1 MRLGDCGRDG
11 RPRLE
16 LALSLPVSTISCRA
30 GGAGLDASLAGASFT
45 EEVTLDDVL

>member
-11 RPRLE
+11 RPL
-16 LALSLPVSTISCRA
+16 LGLTLSLSVSTIACRA
-30 GGAGLDASLAGASFT
+30 GGAGLDISLAGASFT